1 MIWIIIKKEILENL
15 TTYRFLLLTGLLTLL
30 IIVSIIVTYGD
41 FQVRLENYNV
51 LRPEK
56 SSANVIISPNPLSI
70 FVRGLDA
77 NLGRLYE
84 ISALGI
90 EVHSSQQSINRLF
103 SLFTVPDMLFIIK
116 VVLALVALLF
126 AGDAICGEKESGTLK
141 LALANGGSRIAI
153 LLGKLCGRFLLTFV
167 PFFTLF
173 LIAVIV
179 VSLLP
184 DVQTDSIFWTRVSII
199 GLAACIYSLV
209 FTALGIFVSS
219 IVARSSTSMIVCLAV
234 WVLLVFII
242 PNMGVTIAKT
252 VADVPPSDRVEME
265 RRLGTIQAI
274 FKRVQHDADDRAGA
288 RMVQE
293 IKESNSHMFETYRP
307 KFNNLIDITKTITRI
322 SPTGS
327 LTYLVTDVTST
338 GLLEEKHLKDA
349 ISQHVARNF
358 DQIVEPEKGEV
369 IPFIYTNKPLVDVFT
384 ESAFVDFGILIIVAV
399 SFIVFAMIKFY
410 RYDVR

>member
-1 MIWIIIKKEILENL
+1 MVWIIIRREIIENL
-15 TTYRFLLLTGLLTLL
+15 TTYRFLLLTVLLALL
-30 IIVSIIVTYGD
+30 IVVSIIVTYGD

-56 SSANVIISPNPLSI
+56 SSANVIIPPNPLSI
-70 FVRGLDA
+70 FARGLDA

-84 ISALGI
+84 ISSLGI

-116 VVLALVALLF
+116 VVLALIALLF

-167 PFFTLF
+167 PFFILF

-307 KFNNLIDITKTITRI
+307 KLDNLINVTKTITRI
-322 SPTGS
+322 SPAGS
-327 LTYLVTDVTST
+327 LTYLVTDISST

-358 DQIVEPEKGEV
+358 DQIVEPEKSGV
-369 IPFIYTNKPLVDVFT
+369 APFIYTHKSLAEVFT

-399 SFIVFAMIKFY
+399 SFIVFAMITFY